1 MARTTSATPSSTT
14 TGSASTTT
22 KRQSRNTS
30 AKRRRNWFFILLRV
44 NLYPLALLYL
54 FFGLLYVILGAH
66 AFNILGSIL
75 SRDCTSDSAFN
86 SIWRFTAVMY
96 TAYSPFLILSAS
108 DFPRFAPMLYL
119 YAFSVFVGGLV
130 RVWTAYVFD
139 IPGPPMG
146 YFVVY
151 IAMFHELSNPLIIAL
166 LLHFGLKLEKK
177 RA

>member
-1 MARTTSATPSSTT
+1 MAPTAPATPSSTT
-14 TGSASTTT
+14 TGSTST
-22 KRQSRNTS
+22 KIRQSRNTP

-75 SRDCTSDSAFN
+75 SRDCTTDSAFN

-96 TAYSPFLILSAS
+96 TAYCPFLFLSAS

-130 RVWTAYVFD
+130 RVWNTYIYD

-151 IAMFHELSNPLIIAL
+151 IAMFHELSNPIIIAL
-166 LLHFGLKLEKK
+166 LLYFGLKLEKK

>member
-1 MARTTSATPSSTT
+1 MSSTDSSTSASAT
-14 TGSASTTT
+14 TGSSKPAT
-22 KRQSRNTS
+22 KRQSRS
-30 AKRRRNWFFILLRV
+30 APVKRRRNWFFILLRL
-44 NLYPLALLYL
+44 NLYPLAVLYL
-54 FFGLLYVILGAH
+54 FFGLLYVVLGAH

-75 SRDCTSDSAFN
+75 SRDCTEDSAFN

-96 TAYSPFLILSAS
+96 TAYTPFLILSAS

>member
-1 MARTTSATPSSTT
+1 MAPPNSQTPSSTT
-14 TGSASTTT
+14 NKKAHIAS
-22 KRQSRNTS
+22 RQPTS
-30 AKRRRNWFFILLRV
+30 PARRRNWYFILLRL
-44 NLYPLALLYL
+44 NLYPLAILYL
-54 FFGLLYVILGAH
+54 FFGLLYIILGAH
-66 AFNILGSIL
+66 SLNILGSIL
-75 SRDCTSDSAFN
+75 SRECTEDSAFN
-86 SIWRFTAVMY
+86 SIWRFTATMY
-96 TAYSPFLILSAS
+96 TAYSPFLILAAS

-119 YAFSVFVGGLV
+119 YSLAVFIGGLI

-166 LLHFGLKLEKK
+166 LLRLGLNLEKK